1 MSIIINENALLKIE
15 KTINKGIETPIVPL
29 NKAVDIVQ
37 DKLSIGRTGQ
47 KLMDYIKLDPTK
59 QSKGQNSKEW
69 AGMMG
74 AGSLLTHIPQIAS
87 GDIIS
92 PLTMAAANAAKGAVI
107 GPQLTGGQDTLLKSA
122 MIPAGVMAIS
132 TPLFNMAGES
142 LGFESEADFDP
153 YARVPIT
160 GAIGAGLWALRNR
173 KKGDRQYV

>member
-15 KTINKGIETPIVPL
+15 KNINKLIKTPIVPL
-29 NKAVDIVQ
+29 NTAVDAIQ
-37 DKLSIGRTGQ
+37 DKLSVGRTGQ
-47 KLMDYIKLDPTK
+47 KLMDYVEADPSK
-59 QSKGQNSKEW
+59 QSKGQNAKEW

-74 AGSLLTHIPQIAS
+74 AGSLLAHAPQIAT

-92 PLTMAAANAAKGAVI
+92 PLSMAAANAAKGAVI
-107 GPQLTGGQDTLLKSA
+107 GPQLTGGQDTLLKSTL
-122 MIPAGVMAIS
+122 IPAGVMAIS

-160 GAIGAGLWALRNR
+160 GAIGAGLWAFRNR